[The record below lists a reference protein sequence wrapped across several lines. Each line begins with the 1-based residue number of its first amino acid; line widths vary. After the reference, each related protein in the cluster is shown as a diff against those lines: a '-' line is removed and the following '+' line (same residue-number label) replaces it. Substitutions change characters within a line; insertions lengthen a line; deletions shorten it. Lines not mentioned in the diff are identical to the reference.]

1 MNWSKIFKDGGYA
14 ALIAISHKHN
24 PAMSKYKAAIFILMA
39 FTTSCK
45 QETYKQG
52 KILYQNFCANC
63 HMEDGT
69 GLPGIIPPLAG
80 ADYVRDN
87 QRLLPC
93 LIRHGVQKPLTV
105 NGKVYT
111 TPMEGVPKLTEF
123 EITNVINYINTS
135 WGNDYGIVKHPD
147 VRLLLED
154 CK

>member
-1 MNWSKIFKDGGYA
+1 MAGMPH
-14 ALIAISHKHN
+14 ISHKHIA
-24 PAMSKYKAAIFILMA
+24 AMSNYKAAILILMA
-39 FTTSCK
+39 LSTSCK
-45 QETYKQG
+45 QEPYKQG

-69 GLPGIIPPLAG
+69 GLQGIIPPLAG

-87 QRLLPC
+87 QQLLPC
-93 LIRHGVQKPLTV
+93 LIRHGVQEPLTV

-111 TPMEGVPKLTEF
+111 TLMEGVPKLTEF

-147 VRLLLED
+147 VRLLLEE